1 MELYLVQHGAAKSE
15 AEDPSRGLT
24 PEGRRDVERMAEF
37 LAPLLAP
44 RGIDR
49 IEHSDKLRARQ
60 TAEIL
65 AARLQPIQ
73 GTQQVT
79 GLAPNDDV
87 EPVGVRLRQLAEPR
101 ASASGSKNLMLV
113 GHLPHLSR
121 LVSRLLGLDANRA
134 VVRFQMAGV
143 VCLDADETGQW
154 TVRWVL
160 PPEVLSR

>member
-1 MELYLVQHGAAKSE
+1 MSSIDSLQRARALALKLCAAL
-15 AEDPSRGLT
+15 A
-24 PEGRRDVERMAEF
+24 F
-37 LAPLLAP
+37 LAPLLTP

-65 AARLQPIQ
+65 AARLQPLK
-73 GTQQVT
+73 GTQQLT

-87 EPVGVRLRQLAEPR
+87 TSVSIRLQQE
-101 ASASGSKNLMLV
+101 SKNMILV

-121 LVSRLLGLDANRA
+121 LVSRLLGLDSNRA
-134 VVRFQMAGV
+134 VVRFQMGGV
-143 VCLDADETGQW
+143 VRLDRDETGQW

-160 PPEVLSR
+160 PPEVLSGS